1 MNENIT
7 PNRILQLRRSKYVY
21 KNFDV
26 AKSVLEGLNRVNG
39 EIILAAYSNEEGN
52 QGTAS
57 EGAQIIGSAIGVYY
71 GNVCTVFRSA
81 EEIKDSLGDIENKIA
96 GLQGEIDNTQV
107 GAGLGEDGSYTA
119 PVADED
125 GFELLG
131 GENAPENLYD
141 AIMTLAEVIAG
152 MDKSASPENGKVVTT
167 VSQNNGVV
175 DEGKE
180 LVKNLQLGGYQN
192 DGETGDIASD
202 DTIETALSKLE
213 NSISSQGT
221 YEVVGSDAIEVSDKQ
236 GNSQTVS
243 LILSDAEDV
252 GLEIVEGEGL
262 RLSSVDCGSY
272 DEEEEP

>member
-7 PNRILQLRRSKYVY
+7 PNRILQLRRSTYVY

-57 EGAQIIGSAIGVYY
+57 EGAQVFGSAVGVYY
-71 GNVCTVFRSA
+71 NNKCTVFRGA
-81 EEIKDSLGDIENKIA
+81 DEMDNVIA
-96 GLQGEIDNTQV
+96 GLQDEIDGTQE
-107 GAGLGEDGSYTA
+107 GAGLGEDGSYDK
-119 PVADED
+119 PEENED

-131 GENAPENLYD
+131 GEDAPENLYD
-141 AIMTLAEVIAG
+141 AIMTLADIIAG
-152 MDKSASPENGKVVTT
+152 MDKPASLENGKVVTT

-180 LVKNLQLGGYQN
+180 WVKNLQLGGYQN
-192 DGETGDIASD
+192 DGETGDIASN
-202 DTIETALSKLE
+202 DTIESALSKLE

-221 YEVVGSDAIEVSDKQ
+221 YEVVGSDAIEVSDKL